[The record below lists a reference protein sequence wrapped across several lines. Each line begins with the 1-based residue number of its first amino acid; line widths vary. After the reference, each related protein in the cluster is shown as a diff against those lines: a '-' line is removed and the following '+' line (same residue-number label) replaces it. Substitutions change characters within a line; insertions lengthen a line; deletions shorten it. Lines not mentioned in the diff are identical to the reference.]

1 MLENPYVT
9 SLDLKG
15 NNLTT
20 TGIQALAG
28 VFRPPSRLET
38 ANLEWNSI
46 GVGGG
51 KGLEV
56 LASVLSDNDSLLNLD
71 LRNNKIGPEGA
82 SALSA
87 ILKSNTT
94 LQVLD
99 LRWNEIGPAGGR
111 SLLAAL
117 QSNKSLKSLE
127 LAGNKV
133 PDDVLQRIEGILSEN
148 RQNRPS
154 TAEPQYRMSGLAE
167 EERVNQSMSV
177 GRSEPRPSDADT
189 LVEQERKRF
198 REMRSEL
205 VKELEQEK
213 ALRAHI
219 EASLVALKEET
230 MRREAKDSKIT
241 EQLDMRLSEANH
253 EKAEIASELAKTR
266 DFLEKTNE
274 SHQEKLKAFD
284 YKIAQLMRNN
294 AQNEEVIRSDM
305 EKLRLEHSLEKEQ
318 MQKEW
323 ERRATF
329 SEEQFAK
336 VKSSRDE
343 LDDIVKTVKS
353 QLIAVK
359 ADHETALKL
368 TEDRVRDE
376 TEKRLLQQLKL
387 QEQKMGV
394 MDENKAMLQAR
405 IEALQQEV
413 AKSDRKHQEVMM
425 DLEQELVREREDK
438 GEIALQARE
447 LQGKVDQM
455 QAELTLRGSQIET
468 LNAQL
473 SEKDAEIGH
482 ITQLQEDQRAQLTQ
496 EAAAASH
503 SYQASLAHMTAR
515 IGELERQLKNA
526 QAEVVRVKQE
536 HDRLGEAIK
545 RSLGALV
552 DAKVAEHVKRLTSAL
567 QH

>member
-1 MLENPYVT
+1 
-9 SLDLKG
+9 
-15 NNLTT
+15 
-20 TGIQALAG
+20 
-28 VFRPPSRLET
+28 
-38 ANLEWNSI
+38 
-46 GVGGG
+46 
-51 KGLEV
+51 
-56 LASVLSDNDSLLNLD
+56 
-71 LRNNKIGPEGA
+71 
-82 SALSA
+82 
-87 ILKSNTT
+87 
-94 LQVLD
+94 
-99 LRWNEIGPAGGR
+99 
-111 SLLAAL
+111 
-117 QSNKSLKSLE
+117 
-127 LAGNKV
+127 
-133 PDDVLQRIEGILSEN
+133 
-148 RQNRPS
+148 
-154 TAEPQYRMSGLAE
+154 MSGLAE